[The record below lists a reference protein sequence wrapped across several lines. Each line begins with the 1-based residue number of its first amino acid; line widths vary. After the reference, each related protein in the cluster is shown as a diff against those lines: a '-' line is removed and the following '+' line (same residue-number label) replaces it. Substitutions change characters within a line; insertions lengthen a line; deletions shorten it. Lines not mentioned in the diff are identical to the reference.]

1 MMKTPITIGQ
11 LLGVLGTLIIPLIIW
26 GVSIETRFTEYG
38 VRIRQNE
45 QNYSSIK
52 ADVKEIKET
61 TNLIL
66 LRIEKLAIEK
76 QDRQ

>member
-1 MMKTPITIGQ
+1 MKTTVTIGQ

-38 VRIRQNE
+38 VRIQQNE
-45 QNYSSIK
+45 RNYSSIK
-52 ADVKEIKET
+52 SDVKEIKET

-66 LRIEKLAIEK
+66 IRIEKLKYEERK
-76 QDRQ
+76 